1 MSQTKVIYNSLSPPD
16 GWRVPGAE
24 LELQTLIIFKL
35 KLGVLC
41 RARTDTAAAQ
51 ASHRHDSGKLC
62 RACSA
67 SFTKHEGGLGGVRR
81 DIMQKYQ
88 CSRDNLFSPYLEDK
102 IQPSVGERRAVPS
115 QFSDKTRLHGTALG
129 ALCEMKGSSWIGWSH
144 ASDLGNETYCK

>member
-41 RARTDTAAAQ
+41 RARPDTAAAQ

-67 SFTKHEGGLGGVRR
+67 SFTKHEGGEGEGGLKGYNAE
-81 DIMQKYQ
+81 I
-88 CSRDNLFSPYLEDK
+88 
-102 IQPSVGERRAVPS
+102 SVQQRQSLLSIFGR
-115 QFSDKTRLHGTALG
+115 
-129 ALCEMKGSSWIGWSH
+129 
-144 ASDLGNETYCK
+144 